1 MHRWHYSIPSNPP
14 ILVLDTR
21 TQRDFGG
28 YNDSPQLLNYAAT
41 EKLQAD
47 ILRLQ
52 HKNAIKTAPLI
63 ISATPVMGHVTI
75 ELIKKSIYR
84 IGLIFGKRFANSLD
98 LESWFANKQG
108 AARLL
113 DILSKMKLPNNEV
126 VFLSGDVHY
135 SFVHKARYHTS
146 DSSEILNCYQLT
158 SSALRNA
165 PKQRCCVSRLSK
177 RILNGNQHTTH
188 KKPKQ
193 PENLPWWERKLLW
206 LLFKRS
212 SWIVDIETIDGTD
225 QHNKRI
231 GRTTRSNIA
240 ILYLSEGK
248 IQKQI
253 LLSGD
258 QRKDNVYYDFTA

>member
-1 MHRWHYSIPSNPP
+1 
-14 ILVLDTR
+14 
-21 TQRDFGG
+21 
-28 YNDSPQLLNYAAT
+28 
-41 EKLQAD
+41 
-47 ILRLQ
+47 LQ

-75 ELIKKSIYR
+75 EFIKKSIYR

-165 PKQRCCVSRLSK
+165 PKQRGCISRLSK
-177 RILNGNQHTTH
+177 RILNDNQHTTY
-188 KKPKQ
+188 KRPKQ
-193 PENLPWWERKLLW
+193 PENLPWWEQKLLW

-212 SWIVDIETIDGTD
+212 SWTVDIETLNGTD